1 MPSALTIYPN
11 KENQLSIRA
20 TQYFFKNN
28 LITKK
33 KLHVK
38 LKQVNVM
45 LNFCEDPSLP
55 AYKVYI
61 SRELKTHPSF

>member
-20 TQYFFKNN
+20 TQFFLNN

-38 LKQVNVM
+38 LKQANVM
-45 LNFCEDPSLP
+45 LNFCDDPSLP

-61 SRELKTHPSF
+61 SRELKTHPSV